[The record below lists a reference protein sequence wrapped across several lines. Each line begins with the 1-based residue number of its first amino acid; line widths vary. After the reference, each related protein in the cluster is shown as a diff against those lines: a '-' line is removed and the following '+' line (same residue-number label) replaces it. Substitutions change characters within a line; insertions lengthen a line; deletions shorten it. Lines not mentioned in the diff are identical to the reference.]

1 MDIIAILASLGGVA
15 STAELKRRG
24 VTSRDLARAR
34 QAGDVLHPARGFSCL
49 QNADPLVRAER
60 IFRVERTCVTALR
73 RLGLPAP
80 TRDSRLHVAVPLGRS
95 TGGRH
100 RQLPDSLHPH
110 WFTSPPHDGSAVLRA
125 LDSSSRCL
133 SRLHQLIALD
143 AALSQGMV
151 GAQDIDRFTITPARR
166 RAWLRR
172 FANPGSQSPPETKVR
187 VALLEAG
194 LKVEVQVVMP
204 LLGRA
209 DMVVNDALVVEVDGR
224 TYHMNEESFET
235 DRRRD
240 RVALGIYGL
249 PTIRFTRHDVDSNI
263 TAVVADVRAA
273 LLRLRALGVT
283 K

>member
-1 MDIIAILASLGGVA
+1 MDIIAILTSLGGVA

-24 VTSRDLARAR
+24 VTNRDLARAR
-34 QAGDVLHPARGFSCL
+34 QAGDVLYPARGFYCL
-49 QNADPLVRAER
+49 RNADRLVCSER

-80 TRDSRLHVAVPLGRS
+80 TRDSRFHVAVPLGRS

-110 WFTSPPHDGSAVLRA
+110 WFTSVPRDSSAVLRA
-125 LDSSSRCL
+125 VDSSSRCL

-143 AALSQGMV
+143 AALSQGMLTT
-151 GAQDIDRFTITPARR
+151 QDIDSLTITPARR

-194 LKVEVQVVMP
+194 LKVEVQVIMP

-240 RVALGIYGL
+240 RVALGVYGL

-273 LLRLRALGVT
+273 LLRLGALGVT